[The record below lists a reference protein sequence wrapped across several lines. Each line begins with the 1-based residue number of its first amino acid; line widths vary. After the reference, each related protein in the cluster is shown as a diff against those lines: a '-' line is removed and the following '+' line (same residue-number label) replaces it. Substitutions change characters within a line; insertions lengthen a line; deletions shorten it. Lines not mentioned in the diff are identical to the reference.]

1 MKETLKKN
9 KNKIIFSLII
19 CAVCIIFTTVLFSQ
33 FKTVEETDITG
44 IDSAQ
49 EKELREM
56 LSSWKTKYEETENK
70 IIETDAIIDEYRSK
84 SSSDE
89 ESMETL
95 KLEKEDTDML
105 VGKTDVEGEGVVV
118 TLTDNNEFDITA
130 DDLLVLVNE
139 LKLAGAEA
147 ISINDK
153 RVVSMS
159 EIVDVGG
166 TILINTDRIVSPY
179 VVKAIGDQKYLS
191 SALSLKGSGYLDS
204 YTNLGKSVSL
214 SEEKNVTI
222 LAYNS
227 RKNQMELEY
236 AKEDKE

>member
-9 KNKIIFSLII
+9 KNKIVFSLII

-70 IIETDAIIDEYRSK
+70 IVETDATIDEYRSK

-118 TLTDNNEFDITA
+118 TLTDNSEFDITA

-159 EIVDVGG
+159 EIVDVGD

-204 YTNLGKSVSL
+204 YTNLGKNVSL